1 MALCPSGCVST
12 DNCPVTVI
20 SAGAYA
26 PPCGYSPSEPA
37 PPQYILPAFNASC
50 VLNPPV
56 PRPTSRW
63 VNHENILINKLV
75 EQAFTTCKTF
85 LIENNVHHQ
94 HNKTVITTVNRNH
107 LHTQRLITKENN
119 FHHFNTDYVVKV
131 NDIHTQRVE
140 RLQGDGVTTEDYRQT
155 ARVEPST
162 CQVTAECAAPAIE
175 SAAPCEF
182 IQQLQQ

>member
-1 MALCPSGCVST
+1 MACQSGCVST

-26 PPCGYSPSEPA
+26 PPCGYSTNEPA
-37 PPQYILPAFNASC
+37 PPHLSQLPSFNKSC
-50 VLNPPV
+50 ILNPPV

-63 VNHENILINKLV
+63 VAYDDILVNKAV
-75 EQAFTTCKTF
+75 DQRFQTCKTF
-85 LIENNVHHQ
+85 VIENNVHHQ

-119 FHHFNTDYVVKV
+119 FHHFNTDYIVKV

-140 RLQGDGVTTEDYRQT
+140 KLQGEGVTTEDYRQT

-162 CQVTAECAAPAIE
+162 CQVTATPAA
-175 SAAPCEF
+175 AAVTDCGEPCC
-182 IQQLQQ
+182 